1 MLCGGAARVAPTYCV
16 QQGGEGWEEGRP
28 VSAPLTAV
36 EGWEGGGKG
45 RRFGRLQDGKTRE
58 GKEACVTQAGEHYRE
73 KRREREV

>member
-1 MLCGGAARVAPTYCV
+1 M
-16 QQGGEGWEEGRP
+16 
-28 VSAPLTAV
+28 SAPLTAV